1 MCSCSSKS
9 VTKLQNGK
17 SNGRVAVKM
26 CGKPW
31 CLPVFTIQM
40 RHPSKPQQLKHT
52 FDGWYRLVRYVKR
65 MYPLHVPEFPLT
77 LTRITCSYN
86 HSSRRLSHCR
96 LGVVTPP
103 KRERNNN
110 LISTFIYIIYIYT
123 TIFRIGFC
131 CCVHFFWELQN
142 TVGTFWNPRALSED
156 ETRSTTQ
163 MPCSDRRR
171 AKSMVRNSVTLIL
184 WVVSNG

>member
-110 LISTFIYIIYIYT
+110 LISTFIYIIYIY
-123 TIFRIGFC
+123 IHHYFQDRILLLCAFLLG
-131 CCVHFFWELQN
+131 VAKYRWHFLEPASFIR
-142 TVGTFWNPRALSED
+142 G
-156 ETRSTTQ
+156 
-163 MPCSDRRR
+163 
-171 AKSMVRNSVTLIL
+171 
-184 WVVSNG
+184 

>member
-123 TIFRIGFC
+123 PLFSGSDSVVVCISFGSCKIP
-131 CCVHFFWELQN
+131 L
-142 TVGTFWNPRALSED
+142 ALSG
-156 ETRSTTQ
+156 TRELYPRT
-163 MPCSDRRR
+163 RRGVPR
-171 AKSMVRNSVTLIL
+171 RCHAATGAAQSQ
-184 WVVSNG
+184 W